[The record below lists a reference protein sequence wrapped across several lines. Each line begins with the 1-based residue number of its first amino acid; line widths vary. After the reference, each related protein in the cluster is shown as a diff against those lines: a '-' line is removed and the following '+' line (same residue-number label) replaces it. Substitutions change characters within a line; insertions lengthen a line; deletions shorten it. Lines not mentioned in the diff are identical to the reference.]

1 MNMGW
6 KAIHRWL
13 GLTLGALALVLGLTG
28 ALLAV
33 DPVQQAWQAPGAAD
47 DLPVATVVQQA
58 ERSIAG
64 IEELRR
70 LPSGVVAVYAF
81 DGDQAR
87 AVRIDPTDGA
97 ILGPYQPSALPRW
110 VKNLHRQ
117 LLLGDAGRWG
127 AAATALAMLVLSLS
141 GLVLLL
147 RRMGGWRHVAGRVRG
162 TLAQR
167 VHVVSGRIVLAVLLL
182 SSATAL
188 YMSATTLGLVELD
201 AEPEPEVASVV
212 NGQPDIAGARIAL
225 LQQVRLK
232 DLRALNFPDAADPED
247 TWKLTTSQG
256 ETWLDRYSGE
266 VLATQPASTAQRLYD
281 WALLLHAGEGAWWS
295 WAVLLGLT
303 GASIPLFWVSG
314 LLIWWRTRQE
324 RPRIAGNSPLA
335 QADML
340 IFVASESGSTWGFAQ
355 ALHSALVRAG
365 HRVHSAPLERF
376 GLGPAARQ
384 VFVLAATY
392 GEGQAPAHASG
403 ALARITA
410 LPARDIPVTVLGFG
424 DRQFPAY
431 CAYAEQV
438 DSMLRERGWPVLL
451 PLERIHQQSAQQF
464 ALWGE
469 ALAAALG
476 EPLTLDLRPRLP
488 ATTALRLVSRQDYAG
503 REGQPAAILRFTW
516 PALSIWERLRGR
528 GLARFDAG
536 DLIAIV
542 PPGSP
547 VPRYYSLASGSADGF
562 VEICVRY
569 LPGGLCSTW
578 LLGLQPGDHVP
589 AFIRENPGFALPA
602 SRRPVLLIGAGTGVA
617 PLAGFIRR
625 NERRVPMHLWFGAR
639 DPARD
644 YYFRPEIERWQEE
657 GRVASVQTAFS
668 RVPDG
673 GGYVQDA
680 LRRDAERVR
689 QLVSQ
694 GALVRVCGSRPMA
707 HGVAE
712 TLDQI
717 LAALRLSVAQLKA
730 RGRYAEDVF

>member
-1 MNMGW
+1 MSMGW

-13 GLTLGALALVLGLTG
+13 GLTLGALALVLGLSG
-28 ALLAV
+28 ALLTV

-47 DLPVATVVQQA
+47 DLPVATLV
-58 ERSIAG
+58 ERLDRTIPG

-70 LPSGVVAVYAF
+70 LPSGVVVVYAF
-81 DGDQAR
+81 DGNKAR
-87 AVRIDPTDGA
+87 AVRVDPANGA
-97 ILGPYQPSALPRW
+97 ILGPYQPTALPRW

-127 AAATALAMLVLSLS
+127 AAATALAMLLLSLS

-147 RRMGGWRHVAGRVRG
+147 RRMGGWRHVAGHVRG

-188 YMSATTLGLVELD
+188 YMSATTLGLIALD
-201 AEPEPEVASVV
+201 AAQEPEVTSVV
-212 NGQPDIAGARIAL
+212 DGHAQLPAERIAQL
-225 LQQVRLK
+225 KQVRLGE
-232 DLRALNFPDAADPED
+232 LRALNFPDATDSED
-247 TWKLTTSQG
+247 TWKLTTRQG
-256 ETWLDRYSGE
+256 ESWLDRYSGE

-281 WALLLHAGEGAWWS
+281 WALLLHAGEGAWWT

-303 GASIPLFWVSG
+303 GASIPLFLISG
-314 LLIWWRTRQE
+314 LLIWWRTRQD
-324 RPRIAGNSPLA
+324 RPRIINNSPLA

-340 IFVASESGSTWGFAQ
+340 IFVASESGSTWGFAET
-355 ALHSALVRAG
+355 LHDALVRAG
-365 HRVHSAPLERF
+365 HRVHSAPLEHF

-392 GEGQAPAHASG
+392 GEGQAPAHAGG
-403 ALARITA
+403 ALAYLAA
-410 LPARDIPVTVLGFG
+410 LPGNHVPVTVLGFG

-438 DSMLRERGWPVLL
+438 DALLRERGWPALL

-464 ALWGE
+464 ARWGE

-476 EPLTLDLRPRLP
+476 APLVLDYRPRLP
-488 ATTALRLVSRQDYAG
+488 ATTELRLVSRQDYAG
-503 REGQPAAILRFTW
+503 REGQPAAILRFAW
-516 PALSIWERLRGR
+516 PAQGAWDRLRGR

-562 VEICVRY
+562 VEICVRH

-578 LLGLQPGDHVP
+578 LLGLQSGDHVP

-644 YYFRPEIERWQEE
+644 YYFRPDIERWQEE

-689 QLVSQ
+689 RLVAQ

-717 LAALRLSVAQLKA
+717 LGALRLSVAQLKA
-730 RGRYAEDVF
+730 KGRYAEDVF